1 MLIKCIQ
8 TIFNDFTFEVR
19 LIKDKY
25 YTMLDGDDIGYL
37 VVDER
42 EGKPLWY
49 SDTYFEPIEEARD
62 RKLKELLQ

>member
-25 YTMLDGDDIGYL
+25 YTMLDGDGIGYL

-42 EGKPLWY
+42 EGKPL
-49 SDTYFEPIEEARD
+49 IEESRD
-62 RKLKELLQ
+62 RKLKELL